1 MFQPMQHKPQPYF
14 ISRILPLLIC
24 LFVLTG
30 TSLTVHAQ
38 ISIAAVR
45 QQINQL
51 PTDSQKLVR
60 YQAVYRDNDLQQ
72 ADSLI
77 QLMEEAYRLFAAH
90 QYEFGKA
97 EILEALG
104 SIYSNQRMLP
114 IAEAKLDEAMLLYQK
129 LHLPDKVATIY
140 NDLGVIE
147 GRKNK
152 YDEAIKYFFKS
163 LHIYERS
170 NNQLGL
176 VKTYFKLGVAH
187 EFSGNYQKAIAYFN
201 RALQVLGKD
210 TAGADFID
218 IHNNLGTV
226 YARQEQYDTA
236 LRYFK
241 KALSLSAAPK
251 YARVHILTLNN
262 IGNIYERKHQL
273 VQALSCYN
281 EALTIAEQQN
291 MPEERVRLYI
301 NIGIVQGY
309 SNPRQSIATLRKAL
323 QLARAVQDRMLVSDA
338 LYASVEAYKLLGDY
352 KQALAL
358 SEERQ
363 DLNDSL
369 FNVQKAAEIEN
380 LEVAYELKK
389 TKAHMQELK
398 ESEEKILRQ
407 KNVTQLV
414 ALLLALSLL
423 TVFYFF
429 RSAHQLN
436 KKLLASEMK
445 LKQANH
451 TKDRLLSIV
460 GHDLRNPIVNIV
472 MVLDLVGSDQLS
484 KEEASKILSQLK
496 EDAATTLQTLDNL
509 LQWGATQMNGV
520 VIQPKAFVAHELIQR
535 EIVQMQHIAERK
547 GIELFD
553 QLPESLRLLA
563 DPEHFRFVVRNL
575 LHNAIKFTPV
585 GGKVVLTASSEQPG
599 FALVKIIDSG
609 VGIPTEKRAHI
620 FEQIGQS
627 AYGTQNEK
635 GNGIGLSLCK
645 QFVTENGG
653 RIWVEG
659 NEPQAGVSFCFTL
672 ALATS
677 SNAYL

>member
-1 MFQPMQHKPQPYF
+1 MFLPMQHKPQKYF

-30 TSLTVHAQ
+30 TSLNTHAQ
-38 ISIAAVR
+38 LSIAAVR

-51 PTDSQKLVR
+51 STDSQKLAR
-60 YQAVYRDNDLQQ
+60 YQAVYHDNALQQ

-77 QLMEEAYRLFAAH
+77 QLMEEAYRLFVAH

-129 LHLPDKVATIY
+129 LHLPNKVATIY

-170 NNQLGL
+170 NNKLGL

-201 RALQVLGKD
+201 RALQVLDKD
-210 TAGADFID
+210 TSGSDFID

-236 LRYFK
+236 LRYFN
-241 KALSLSAAPK
+241 KALSLSTSPK

-262 IGNIYERKHQL
+262 IGNIYERKNQL
-273 VQALSCYN
+273 AQALSCFSD
-281 EALTIAEQQN
+281 ALAIAEQQN

-309 SNPRQSIATLRKAL
+309 AHPDQALVTLTKAL
-323 QLARAVQDRMLVSDA
+323 NLARSLQDKMLVSEA
-338 LYASVEAYKLLGDY
+338 LYATEEAHKLLGNY
-352 KQALAL
+352 KQALQL
-358 SEERQ
+358 SEEREKL
-363 DLNDSL
+363 DDSL
-369 FNVQKAAEIEN
+369 FDLQKAAEIEN

-398 ESEEKILRQ
+398 ESEEKIRRQ

-423 TVFYFF
+423 TLFYFF

-436 KKLLASEMK
+436 KKLLASEIK
-445 LKQANH
+445 LKEANH
-451 TKDRLLSIV
+451 TKDRLLSII

-472 MVLDLVGSDQLS
+472 MVLELVGSDQLS
-484 KEEASKILSQLK
+484 KEEASKLLCQLK
-496 EDAATTLQTLDNL
+496 EDASTTLQTLDNL
-509 LQWGATQMNGV
+509 LHWGATQMNGV
-520 VIQPKAFVAHELIQR
+520 VIRPKEFVAQELIQR
-535 EIVQMQHIAERK
+535 EIVQMQRIAERK
-547 GIELFD
+547 GIVLID
-553 QLPESLRLLA
+553 QFPEALRILA

-585 GGKVVLTASSEQPG
+585 GGRVLLTASRDQQG
-599 FALVKIIDSG
+599 FALIKIVDSG
-609 VGIPTEKRAHI
+609 VGIPAENRAHI

-627 AYGTQNEK
+627 TYGTQNEK

-659 NEPQAGVSFCFTL
+659 NEPQPGVSFCFTL
-672 ALATS
+672 ALAS
-677 SNAYL
+677 SSSAYL